1 MKTND
6 ILKEENAGKIYI
18 IKNKGWE
25 GTKVTVTDYPN
36 VEIDVYGERR
46 EITDLINLRDVLDLE
61 FEEEKPCKEISG
73 REALK
78 LLVDGGVVYGDDDF
92 DLAYYIEG
100 DGLVYE
106 DAEGSVSNSKLL
118 FNEVLN
124 VKWIIKN

>member
-1 MKTND
+1 M
-6 ILKEENAGKIYI
+6 
-18 IKNKGWE
+18 
-25 GTKVTVTDYPN
+25 
-36 VEIDVYGERR
+36 
-46 EITDLINLRDVLDLE
+46 E
-61 FEEEKPCKEISG
+61 FEEEKPYKEISG

-92 DLAYYIEG
+92 DLVYYIEG